1 MWHSRKSEV
10 TFGTN
15 MRLGNLEA
23 TGEEKALTFSVLQL
37 PVWGTLGPLHFFHF
51 LVEHFLLV
59 LRAFSPSF

>member
-1 MWHSRKSEV
+1 
-10 TFGTN
+10 